1 MRRRRPPAPVELRG
15 LAAADAGFHGEM
27 LYAAGFWRENGE
39 RPPLE
44 VVLDHPEGRL
54 YHEGWGRPG
63 DAGLVAE
70 CGGHPIGAVW
80 YRLFSEE
87 AHGDGFVDEHTP
99 ELAIAV
105 RQGHRGLGVGTLL
118 LDAIHERAR
127 TDGLTRLSLSV
138 DPDNPARSLY
148 LRHGYID
155 FEPED
160 GRGRMIVDL
169 RRPGQAGQ
177 KTNLAVALPP
187 WPSLATT
194 VTTPGFG
201 SP

>member
-1 MRRRRPPAPVELRG
+1 MRRRRSPALVELRDLG
-15 LAAADAGFHGEM
+15 TADAAFLGEM
-27 LYAAGFWRENGE
+27 LYTAGFWRDDAA

-44 VVLDHPEGRL
+44 VVLAHPEGRL

-70 CGGHPIGAVW
+70 RDGHPIGAVW

-105 RQGHRGLGVGTLL
+105 RKEHRGRGIGTALL
-118 LDAIHERAR
+118 EAIHERAR
-127 TDGLTRLSLSV
+127 AAGLVRMSLSV

-148 LRHGYID
+148 LRHGYRD
-155 FEPED
+155 FEPGD
-160 GRGRMIVDL
+160 GRGRMIADI
-169 RRPGQAGQ
+169 R
-177 KTNLAVALPP
+177 
-187 WPSLATT
+187 S
-194 VTTPGFG
+194 
-201 SP
+201 